1 MNGSDIVISV
11 DAAVLL
17 RVARREAGLTQA
29 EVARRAGIPQPVLS
43 MYERGTR
50 EPSVAAANRILAG
63 LGKTLTAR
71 PAPRRLDDHAA
82 AVQLEAV
89 LGLADAMPFGPR
101 RQALEFPPLPPA

>member
-1 MNGSDIVISV
+1 VVV

-43 MYERGTR
+43 MYERGAR

-71 PAPRRLDDHAA
+71 PAPRYLDDNAA

-101 RQALEFPPLPPA
+101 HQPLEFPLLPTG

>member
-1 MNGSDIVISV
+1 MVGGVE
-11 DAAVLL
+11 AAVLL

-63 LGKTLTAR
+63 LGKTLTTR
-71 PAPRRLDDHAA
+71 TAPRHLDDQRAA
-82 AVQLEAV
+82 MHPEAV
-89 LGLADAMPFGPR
+89 LALADALPIDPHR
-101 RQALEFPPLPPA
+101 PPLAFPPLPHS